1 MPLPSVTIFTLGGT
15 IAMKAR
21 PGRGATPRLSAKAL
35 VGAVPEL
42 ARVARVSTRE
52 LRRVPGAHVTLEDT
66 VALARA
72 IIANGRPAVVTQGTD
87 TIEETAF
94 ALDILIGT
102 KLPVVVTGAMRHPEL
117 AGADGPA
124 NLLAAVTVVSSPE
137 ARAAGALVV
146 MNDRIHAAALVRKG
160 HTSTPD
166 AFVSP
171 TTGPIGFVAEG
182 KAHILAR
189 PLIRCRIPL
198 SARPRDTRP
207 VALLASHLDDDG
219 MALRAVMREDIAG
232 LVVAGMGGGH
242 LPPIA
247 ADEAAMLA
255 RRIPVVMASR
265 TGAGAVLSRTYGFA
279 GSEMDLAAR
288 GLIRAGWLD
297 TPKARVLLA
306 LACRAGFDKRRIRDT
321 FAVYGGG

>member
-1 MPLPSVTIFTLGGT
+1 MPLPPVTIFTLGGT
-15 IAMKAR
+15 IAMTVR
-21 PGRGATPRLSAKAL
+21 GSRGAEPRLSAKAL
-35 VGAVPEL
+35 VKAVPDL
-42 ARVARVSTRE
+42 ARVARVGTRDF
-52 LRRVPGAHVTLEDT
+52 RRVPGAHLTSEDL

-102 KLPVVVTGAMRHPEL
+102 RLPVVVTGAMRHPGL

-124 NLLAAVTVVSSPE
+124 NLLAAVTVAASP
-137 ARAAGALVV
+137 AAKAAGVLVV

-160 HTSTPD
+160 DTSAPD

-171 TTGPIGFVAEG
+171 TAGPIGFVAEG
-182 KAHILAR
+182 VSHILVR
-189 PLIRCRIPL
+189 PLVRVRIPQPV
-198 SARPRDTRP
+198 RPRDARP
-207 VALLASHLDDDG
+207 VPLVVSHLGDSG
-219 MALRAVMREDIAG
+219 ALLRAVKDDIAG
-232 LVVAGMGGGH
+232 VVIAGMGGGH
-242 LPPIA
+242 LAPAA
-247 ADEAAMLA
+247 ADAAAALA
-255 RRIPVVMASR
+255 QRIPVVLASR
-265 TGAGAVLSRTYGFA
+265 TGAGAVLSHTYGFT

-297 TPKARVLLA
+297 APKARILLA
-306 LACRAGFDKRRIRDT
+306 LACRAGFDRRRICDN